1 MVGHVNIKEEI
12 ITAGQHSVVGILTYG
27 ASGASMPT
35 VVIFNAGV
43 IHKTGPNRLHVKLA
57 RRLAAEGYNVFRFD
71 YGGQGDSIART
82 DGPASSSYITNAL
95 DLVDKKTGGGGFVL
109 TGICSGAEDAYSTAM
124 SDSRIKGVIL
134 INGTGLELD
143 QFRKLYPDAEKSIQ
157 LRYYKKSMAKADR
170 WLKVLKGKSGALK
183 LSKIKFIVR
192 QLFRKQAPQK
202 QSPTIQATASFEA
215 LRKKNIGLL
224 LVLAEGSTAY
234 DLIRIAYGDKGLEG
248 IECRIMKNVDHIITP
263 IWAQEELF
271 DLVMEWCNG
280 KFREKEAG
288 IGN

>member
-1 MVGHVNIKEEI
+1 MVGQVNIKEEI

-27 ASGASMPT
+27 VSGATMPT

-43 IHKTGPNRLHVKLA
+43 IHKIGPNRLHVKLA
-57 RRLAAEGYNVFRFD
+57 RRLATEGYNVFRFD

-95 DLVDKKTGGGGFVL
+95 DLVEKKTGSGGFVL
-109 TGICSGAEDAYSTAM
+109 TGICSGAEDAYATAM

-143 QFRKLYPDAEKSIQ
+143 LFRKLYPDAEKSIQ
-157 LRYYKKSMAKADR
+157 LRYYKKSMGKADR

-183 LSKIKFIVR
+183 LSKIKFIFR
-192 QLFRKQAPQK
+192 QLFKKPVPAKQTPAV
-202 QSPTIQATASFEA
+202 QATASFEA
-215 LRKKNIGLL
+215 LRKRNIALL

-248 IECRIMKNVDHIITP
+248 IECKILKNVDHIITP

-271 DLVMEWCNG
+271 GLVSGWCNRRFKG
-280 KFREKEAG
+280 EG
-288 IGN
+288 